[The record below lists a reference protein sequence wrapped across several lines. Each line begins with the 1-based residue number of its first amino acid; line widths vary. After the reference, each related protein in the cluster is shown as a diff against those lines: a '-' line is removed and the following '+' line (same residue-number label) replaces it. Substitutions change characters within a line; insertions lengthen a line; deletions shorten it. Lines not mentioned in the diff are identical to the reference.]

1 MKGDSNA
8 SGKKIVFLNRY
19 FFPDQ
24 SATSQIL
31 SYVGFSL
38 AKKNLHIHVLCS
50 RQRYDIPQANL
61 PACEKLDGVMVH
73 RIWTSRFGRD
83 RLLGRAL
90 DYITF
95 YIWAAWKLLALLR
108 RGDVVV
114 AMTDPPLISIVAMVA
129 ATLKG
134 AHLVNWL
141 QDIFPE
147 VATRLGNNPLPPS
160 ADRMVRWLRNAT
172 LRHAEI
178 NVVLGA
184 RMSELL
190 RQFGISPA
198 QISIIENWAHFDAG
212 PPRTT
217 ADSALRVSLGLR
229 EKFVVGYSGNLGRA
243 HDFRTALEAATLL
256 SAEREIVFLMI
267 GGGVGMKALKQAAEQ
282 RGAGNFCFLPYQP
295 QESLA
300 DSLAAADVHWV
311 SLQPSLEGL
320 IVPSKVYGILAAA
333 RPVIFIGDREGE
345 VARLLDYSAAGL
357 NVAPGDAREL
367 ARQIMRLKVD
377 QVERAQMGRNGL
389 ATYRENFTPERAL
402 ARWLEILEPLVAAAC
417 S

>member
-1 MKGDSNA
+1 MNGGSSA

-31 SYVGFSL
+31 SYLSFAL
-38 AKKNLHIHVLCS
+38 AKNHLPIHVLCS
-50 RQRYDIPQANL
+50 RQGYDLPQANL
-61 PACEKLDGVMVH
+61 PAREQLDGVQVH
-73 RIWTSRFGRD
+73 RIWTSHFGRD

-95 YIWAAWKLLALLR
+95 YICAGWKLLGLLR

-114 AMTDPPLISIVAMVA
+114 AMTDPPLISIVAMFA
-129 ATLKG
+129 AKLKR

-147 VATRLGNNPLPPS
+147 VASRLDSNPLPRS
-160 ADRMVRWLRNAT
+160 VDRMVRWLRNAT
-172 LRHAEI
+172 LRHADI

-184 RMSELL
+184 RMGELL
-190 RQFGISPA
+190 QQSGIPTNR
-198 QISIIENWAHFDAG
+198 IRIIENWAHFEAG
-212 PPRTT
+212 APKTT
-217 ADSALRVSLGLR
+217 AASALRASLGFG
-229 EKFVVGYSGNLGRA
+229 EKFIVGYSGNLGRA
-243 HDFRTALEAATLL
+243 HDFRTVLEAASLL
-256 SAEREIVFLMI
+256 TAEREIVFLMI
-267 GGGVGMKALKQAAEQ
+267 GSGAGMKALKQAAAE

-295 QESLA
+295 QESLP

-333 RPVIFIGDREGE
+333 RPVIFIGDRDGE
-345 VARLLDYSAAGL
+345 VARLIESGAAGL
-357 NVAPGDAREL
+357 SVTPGDAQEL
-367 ARQIMRLKVD
+367 ARRILRLKAD
-377 QVERAQMGRNGL
+377 DDERGRMGRNGL
-389 ATYRENFTPERAL
+389 ALYRNNFTPERAL
-402 ARWLEILEPLVAAAC
+402 ARWLEILEPHASSVR